1 MIDLWDL
8 GASPSTKQ
16 SEMDKLGCGTELSG
30 GQVTGQPPILV
41 LGVLV
46 PSKWMTAL
54 GASVLE
60 LAPSLGLIRSLLPRL
75 RDGTRPSHPK
85 PKPFSFLV
93 PKPLP
98 ITGGGVTWWGWALPA
113 SPKMPSITQRFHIGL
128 TCCLLFRKAGSFCP
142 HPNRLHPASGK

>member
-16 SEMDKLGCGTELSG
+16 SEMDKMGCGTELSG
-30 GQVTGQPPILV
+30 GQVTGQPAILV

-60 LAPSLGLIRSLLPRL
+60 LAPSLGLIRSLLP
-75 RDGTRPSHPK
+75 DSEMESSPFTPSPGH
-85 PKPFSFLV
+85 SVFLSQSHFLSLV
-93 PKPLP
+93 EGSP
-98 ITGGGVTWWGWALPA
+98 GGN
-113 SPKMPSITQRFHIGL
+113 GL
-128 TCCLLFRKAGSFCP
+128 SQHHQKCLQPHRGST
-142 HPNRLHPASGK
+142 LA